1 MLRVFVCLMT
11 LLLIAGSALAEP
23 NFESAED
30 IEKWMD
36 NYHINPQPQT
46 LPPAI
51 KYLSSS
57 GVLDN
62 NSAKPPVFGFL
73 ASAFQNYPD
82 ERAGWIQKLDSLN
95 EKHLGVI
102 VYGLWFAGL
111 DNTRELVDPI
121 LKKHP
126 GLKEKLAHLL
136 KTSPTPLLEIP
147 LIQGPW
153 VLDALWGGFFAS
165 GSPQPVRRVIS
176 TLVWLDAKDS
186 RRKMLIGGAAKWS
199 LQSNARQHPKVMKIC
214 EEELENQPEE
224 VVAHLREI
232 IESANKQK

>member
-1 MLRVFVCLMT
+1 MFRVFTCLMA
-11 LLLIAGSALAEP
+11 LLLIADSALAEQ

-82 ERAGWIQKLDSLN
+82 EKAGWIQNLDSLN
-95 EKHLGVI
+95 EKHLDVI
-102 VYGLWFAGL
+102 VYGLWFADL
-111 DNTRELVDPI
+111 DNTQEWIDPI
-121 LKKHP
+121 LDKHP

-165 GSPQPVRRVIS
+165 GASPPVRRIIS

-214 EEELENQPEE
+214 EEELKVQPKEI
-224 VVAHLREI
+224 ADHLRDI
-232 IESANKQK
+232 IESAKKQK